1 MEERSRLQV
10 EGVDDRHVI
19 RHLLR
24 RHGLSDGE
32 CGPVFPEIRDVGGR
46 ASLLDGIRPGVLT
59 STGRSIGFVLDSNS
73 SVDRTWTAVSQRLR
87 EVEVDVSVEMPID
100 GFIGQATRHQARVGV
115 WLMPDNQQE
124 GDLEGFVAG
133 LARGAAP
140 RIVEHAE
147 AATSQ
152 AVVLGARV
160 PPTAMRKAVLHAWL
174 AWQET
179 PGLPYGAAIGAHYLR
194 HDTAAATGFVAWF
207 RRLFG
212 IASA

>member
-32 CGPVFPEIRDVGGR
+32 DGEVFPEIRHVGGR
-46 ASLLDGIRPGVLT
+46 ASLLDGIRPSVVT
-59 STGRSIGFVLDSNS
+59 STGRSIGFVLDSDS
-73 SVDRTWTAVSQRLR
+73 SVDRTWTAVSDRLR
-87 EVEVDVSVEMPID
+87 EVEVEVSDAMPVE
-100 GFIGQATRHQARVGV
+100 GFIGRAMKHKARVGV
-115 WLMPDNQQE
+115 WLMPDNQRK
-124 GDLEGFVAG
+124 GDLESLVAE
-133 LARGAAP
+133 LATGTAP

-147 AATSQ
+147 AATHQ
-152 AVVLGARV
+152 AVVLGAQV
-160 PPTAMRKAVLHAWL
+160 PVTAMRKAVLHAWL

-179 PGLPYGAAIGAHYLR
+179 PGLRYGAAIGAHYLR
-194 HDTAAATGFVAWF
+194 HDTVAAMGFVAWF

-212 IASA
+212 IGLA